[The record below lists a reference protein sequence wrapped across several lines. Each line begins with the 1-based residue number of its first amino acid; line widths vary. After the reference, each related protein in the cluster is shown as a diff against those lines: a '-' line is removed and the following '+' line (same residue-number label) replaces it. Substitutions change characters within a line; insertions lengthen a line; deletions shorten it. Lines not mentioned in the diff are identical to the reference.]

1 MNHLVMDHRCT
12 INDKP
17 RHELD
22 VLILPAHPESRNVYQ
37 CKQTCRFMMNHIS
50 PITTTTRGYS
60 STGRE
65 VEVKLRMNE

>member
-50 PITTTTRGYS
+50 PIRLQHVAIHLPDV
-60 STGRE
+60 R
-65 VEVKLRMNE
+65 LR